1 MSTARHR
8 RARAR
13 TRTRNIVAV
22 ALPALAVA
30 LIPAAVDARPDANE
44 AASPT
49 VVMDSATAAATA
61 AAVEDLA
68 DVERET
74 RVSRSTR
81 ERVPAPTETPTP
93 TPTPEAT
100 PTPEPTPEPTVV
112 DHRFATAAL
121 NVRVAPARD
130 ADVITVLARGAK
142 VGVTGTT
149 DGAWVQVLHDGS
161 PAWVNGDYLASSPP
175 PKETAQP
182 EPTTQKSSGGLSSAP
197 CPTGSSVE
205 NGLSSA
211 AIAVHRAVCAQFPQ
225 ITSYGGLRPG
235 DGGAHGQGRA
245 LDIMVTGSLGDSV
258 AAFVRENYQAL
269 GVTEVI
275 WKQRI
280 WTVERASEGWRP
292 MSDRGSATANHYD
305 HVHVTT

>member
-1 MSTARHR
+1 VSTARHR
-8 RARAR
+8 RVRTR
-13 TRTRNIVAV
+13 TRTRNLVAV
-22 ALPALAVA
+22 ALPAMAVA
-30 LIPAAVDARPDANE
+30 LIPVAVDARPDANE
-44 AASPT
+44 AASAT

-81 ERVPAPTETPTP
+81 ERVPAPTETP

-130 ADVITVLARGAK
+130 ADVITVLARGAE

-182 EPTTQKSSGGLSSAP
+182 EPTAQKSSGGLSSAP

-205 NGLSSA
+205 NGLTSA

-258 AAFVRENYQAL
+258 AAFVRENYRAL